1 MSDQVPGEKI
11 LEVAKALAQNSEEQ
25 QPRKG
30 KPRGRPW
37 PKGVSGNPGGRPREV
52 GHVREL
58 ARQHTETAIKTLVEI
73 ATDPGQPGRARVAAA
88 EALLNRAWGK
98 PPQALDVEAN
108 IRGPVI
114 SQEVGVAILQ
124 ALDEVRR
131 IREGRVDIDRW
142 VIREGGRAGE
152 GDSPTEG

>member
-1 MSDQVPGEKI
+1 MSDQVPVEKI
-11 LEVAKALAQNSEEQ
+11 LETLAQNSEKQ
-25 QPRKG
+25 QPRKA

-58 ARQHTETAIKTLVEI
+58 ARQHTEEAIRTLVEI
-73 ATDPGQPGRARVAAA
+73 ATDPSQPGRARVAAA
-88 EALLNRAWGK
+88 EAILDRAWGR
-98 PPQALDVEAN
+98 PPQALELDAE
-108 IRGPVI
+108 IKGPVI

-131 IREGRVDIDRW
+131 IREGQVAIDRW
-142 VIREGGRAGE
+142 IIREGRRAGE